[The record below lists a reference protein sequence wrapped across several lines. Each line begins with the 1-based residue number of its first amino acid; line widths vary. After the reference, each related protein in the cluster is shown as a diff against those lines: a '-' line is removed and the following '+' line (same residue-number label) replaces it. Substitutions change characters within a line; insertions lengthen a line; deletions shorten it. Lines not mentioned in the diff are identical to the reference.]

1 MCEVMQK
8 YMAEERAAG
17 HAAGRAEGHAAG
29 RAEKEADMANAL
41 RRNGVPEEII
51 QAAILQSREKEECSN

>member
-17 HAAGRAEGHAAG
+17 HAAGRAE
-29 RAEKEADMANAL
+29 KEADMAKAM
-41 RRNGVPEEII
+41 RDSGMPEEKIQDII
-51 QAAILQSREKEECSN
+51 RRSREQRSRSN

>member
-17 HAAGRAEGHAAG
+17 HAAGRAE
-29 RAEKEADMANAL
+29 KEADMANAL
-41 RRNGVPEEII
+41 RKSGVPEEII
-51 QAAILQSREKEECSN
+51 QAAILQSREKEERSN